1 MDYSNCLFFF
11 FFFFLYH
18 QPKLVVNKKVLNV
31 LPAPLIVGT
40 IQFGVGALYCALVW
54 LLRLRPF
61 PVLTKDGKGAVTKVG
76 FYHAMGQLASM
87 ISLGAGPVSFT
98 HIVKAMEPLF
108 SAVVSGFYFQKWMP
122 YQVYLTLIPV
132 VSELTWTCRGGDAK
146 FSNGNESL
154 NIICLF
160 RFFM

>member
-1 MDYSNCLFFF
+1 
-11 FFFFLYH
+11 
-18 QPKLVVNKKVLNV
+18 LNV

-40 IQFGVGALYCALVW
+40 IQFGIGALYCALVW

-61 PVLTKDGKGAVTKVG
+61 PVLTKDGKDAVAKVG
-76 FYHAMGQLASM
+76 FYHATGQLASM

-98 HIVKAMEPLF
+98 HIVKAMEPFF

-132 VSELTWTCRGGDAK
+132 VSFYEMRFGCDAK
-146 FSNGNESL
+146 FTNYDKTL
-154 NIICLF
+154 NNNRSF
-160 RFFM
+160 RFLRRSVELVMPA